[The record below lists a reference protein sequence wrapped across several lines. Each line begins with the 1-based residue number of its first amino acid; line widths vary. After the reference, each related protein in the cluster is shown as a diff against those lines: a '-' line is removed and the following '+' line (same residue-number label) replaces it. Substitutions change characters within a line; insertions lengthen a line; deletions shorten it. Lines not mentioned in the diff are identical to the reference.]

1 MSQTA
6 KGRQAVFATVSPG
19 PGLGFVS
26 GLAVSAVF
34 AMSHKSASPDLAID
48 LAAVALAVH

>member
-6 KGRQAVFATVSPG
+6 KGWQAIFATLSPG

-34 AMSHKSASPDLAID
+34 AMPLQSASPDLAID